1 MSHGLLARSR
11 AVTVCACLAVAV
23 AVAGC
28 GATGGSA
35 TVTVPDSTLSIYASH
50 PPNGTGSP
58 QTNDVLDAEKLAL
71 QPLNQAGD
79 RIGKFTIRFDTL
91 DGKEL
96 SDNART
102 AVENKSSIAYL
113 GELVPGTSWVS
124 VEITNEED
132 LLQVSPSDT
141 ASFLTQPTRPN
152 SAVPGAP
159 DKYYPSRSTYTP
171 GETFARLVPN
181 TAQEAKAQ
189 VQEMQAMHVTKLY
202 IASDGQPYGATI
214 ALEVKQAATA
224 AGITASEG
232 PATAAGFTG
241 SGADALFAG
250 TNSEATAKSVFD
262 GVAASSPHAKLFGPS
277 ALYDAAF
284 ASGLAAPA
292 QKNLVISSPG
302 FLNRDLTTL
311 GKAFVANFTTTYG
324 HAPAPVAIFG
334 YETINALLYVI
345 KVEGSLANTRAAVV
359 GRFRSLTAEDTARY
373 SVLGTYS
380 LDHGDTNLAPFV
392 FSRVQ
397 GGQLVPFKFVPVQG

>member
-11 AVTVCACLAVAV
+11 AVTVCACVAV

-28 GATGGSA
+28 GTTGGSA
-35 TVTVPDSTLSIYASH
+35 TVTVPDSTLSIYASQ
-50 PPNGTGSP
+50 PPNGAETQ

-71 QPLNQAGD
+71 APLNKAGD

-141 ASFLTQPTRPN
+141 ASFLTQPTA
-152 SAVPGAP
+152 AVPGAP
-159 DKYYPSRSTYTP
+159 ETYYPSHATYTP
-171 GETFARLVPN
+171 GETFARVVPN

-214 ALEVKQAATA
+214 ALEVKQAAAA
-224 AGITASEG
+224 AGIAASEG
-232 PATAAGFTG
+232 PATAARFTG
-241 SGADALFAG
+241 SGADALFAA
-250 TNSEATAKSVFD
+250 TNSQATAKSLFD
-262 GVAASSPHAKLFGPS
+262 DAAASSPNAKLFSPS
-277 ALYDAAF
+277 ALYDATF
-284 ASGLAAPA
+284 ASGLAATA
-292 QKNLVISSPG
+292 QKNLVVSSPG
-302 FLNRDLTTL
+302 FLNRDLTPS

-334 YETINALLYVI
+334 YETMNALLYVI
-345 KVEGSLANTRAAVV
+345 RVEGSLANTRAAVV
-359 GRFRSLTAEDTARY
+359 GRFRSLAAADAARY

-392 FSRVQ
+392 FSRLQ

>member
-1 MSHGLLARSR
+1 MIHGLLARSR
-11 AVTVCACLAVAV
+11 AVTVGACVAVAV

-28 GATGGSA
+28 GTTGGSA
-35 TVTVPDSTLSIYASH
+35 TVTVPDSTLSIYASQ

-79 RIGKFTIRFDTL
+79 RIGKFTIRFFTL
-91 DGKEL
+91 DGKQL

-102 AVENKSSIAYL
+102 AIENKSSIAYL

-141 ASFLTQPTRPN
+141 ASYLTQPTA
-152 SAVPGAP
+152 AVPGAP
-159 DKYYPSRSTYTP
+159 QKYYPSHSTYIP
-171 GETFARLVPN
+171 GETFARVVPN
-181 TAQEAKAQ
+181 SAQEAKAQ
-189 VQEMQAMHVTKLY
+189 VQQMQAMHVTKLY

-214 ALEVKQAATA
+214 ALEVKQAAAA
-224 AGITASEG
+224 AGISASEG
-232 PATAAGFTG
+232 PATAAGFTS

-250 TNSEATAKSVFD
+250 TNSQATAKSLFD
-262 GVAASSPHAKLFGPS
+262 GAAASSPNAKLFGPS

-284 ASGLAAPA
+284 ASGLAANA

-302 FLNRDLTTL
+302 FLNRDLTPQ
-311 GKAFVANFTTTYG
+311 GKAFVTNFTTTYG

-345 KVEGSLANTRAAVV
+345 RQENAKGLANTRAAVV
-359 GRFRSLTAEDTARY
+359 GRFRSLTAADTAHY

-397 GGQLVPFKFVPVQG
+397 GGQLVPFKFLQVQG

>member
-11 AVTVCACLAVAV
+11 AVTVCACVAIAVAI
-23 AVAGC
+23 AGC
-28 GATGGSA
+28 GTTGGSA
-35 TVTVPDSTLSIYASH
+35 TVTVPASTLSIYASQ
-50 PPNGTGSP
+50 PPSGTGNQ
-58 QTNDVLDAEKLAL
+58 QTKDVLDAEKLAL
-71 QPLNQAGD
+71 APLNQTGD

-91 DGKEL
+91 DGTEL

-141 ASFLTQPTRPN
+141 ASYLTQPTA
-152 SAVPGAP
+152 AVPGAP

-189 VQEMQAMHVTKLY
+189 VQQMQAMHVSKLY
-202 IASDGQPYGATI
+202 IANDGQSYGATI
-214 ALEVKQAATA
+214 ALEVKQAAAA
-224 AGITASEG
+224 AGISASEG
-232 PATAAGFTG
+232 PATAAGFTS

-250 TNSEATAKSVFD
+250 TNSQATAKSLFD
-262 GVAASSPHAKLFGPS
+262 GAAASSPNAKLFGPS
-277 ALYDAAF
+277 ALYDATF
-284 ASGLAAPA
+284 ASGLAPGA

-302 FLNRDLTTL
+302 FLNRDLTTG
-311 GKAFVANFTTTYG
+311 GKAFVTNFTTTYG

-334 YETINALLYVI
+334 YETMNALLYVI
-345 KVEGSLANTRAAVV
+345 RVEGSLANTRAAVV
-359 GRFRSLTAEDTARY
+359 GRFRSLTAIDAAHY

-392 FSRVQ
+392 FSRPR
-397 GGQLVPFKFVPVQG
+397 GGQLVPFTSVRIQG

>member
-1 MSHGLLARSR
+1 MIHGLLARSR
-11 AVTVCACLAVAV
+11 AVTVGACVAA

-28 GATGGSA
+28 GTSGGSA
-35 TVTVPDSTLSIYASH
+35 TVTVPDSTLSIYASQ
-50 PPNGTGSP
+50 PPNGAGTQ

-71 QPLNQAGD
+71 DPLNKTGD

-141 ASFLTQPTRPN
+141 ASYLTQPTA
-152 SAVPGAP
+152 AVPGAP
-159 DKYYPSRSTYTP
+159 DEYYPSRSTYTP

-189 VQEMQAMHVTKLY
+189 VQEMQAMHVSKLY
-202 IASDGQPYGATI
+202 IASDGQTYGATI
-214 ALEVKQAATA
+214 ALEVKQAAAA
-224 AGITASEG
+224 AGISASEG
-232 PATAAGFTG
+232 PATAAGFTS

-250 TNSEATAKSVFD
+250 TNSQATAKSLFD
-262 GVAASSPHAKLFGPS
+262 GAAASSPNAKLFGPS

-284 ASGLAAPA
+284 ASGLAANA

-302 FLNRDLTTL
+302 FLNRDLTPQ
-311 GKAFVANFTTTYG
+311 GKAFVTNFTTTYG

-334 YETINALLYVI
+334 YETMTALLYVI
-345 KVEGSLANTRAAVV
+345 RQENALGLANTRAAVV
-359 GRFRSLTAEDTARY
+359 GRFRSLTAMDAAHY

-392 FSRVQ
+392 FSRLR
-397 GGQLVPFKFVPVQG
+397 GGQLVPFTFVRIQG